1 MNDSILLG
9 LVQNA
14 AILLSFSIFCEYMW
28 VNKTKLSPL
37 YRQVLFGGI
46 IGSIGII
53 LMMTSWKGSAG
64 IVFDTRSIILS
75 ISGLFFGAIPTVI
88 AMLITSTYRFFMG
101 GDGIIMGIAVI
112 ICSGTIGIL
121 WRELLTR
128 VDHQLKWVEL
138 LLMGLIVHIA
148 MLFCTLLLPSEKIYS
163 TLSYLV
169 LPLLTI
175 YPIVNMLLGLFMQ
188 RQMQNVNNRTILS
201 STEEKYSRLYG
212 SMSDAYVV
220 MDIEYNILEGN
231 KALQDV
237 LGYSEKDLLSTN
249 FKNITPQKWIHI
261 DEQIINNEVLI
272 NGSSQVYEKE
282 CIKKDGSIAPVELR
296 VHLMKDEQDEI
307 VGYWAILR
315 DISIRKNAL
324 KQIDNERARLETI
337 LETVPEMIWLK
348 NTEGE
353 YLACNNNF
361 AEFIGVK
368 EEELIGKS
376 DFEIDIN
383 PEMAEFYFKKDLEVI
398 KSANTIRFVNWA
410 KSVNTDEEVLTET
423 IKTPMYDSI
432 GNVTGVLGVS
442 RDISEIKKAE
452 EELRKAKEKAEESDK
467 LKSIF
472 LANMSHE
479 IRTPMNAIMGFSEL
493 LIDSEIKEVERMQYV
508 NIIQQSGN
516 RLVQIIDDIVDLSKL
531 EMSQITLKNADFY
544 LFSLMK
550 ESLEIHKNRDLIK
563 SKPNLELA
571 VKSSPEI
578 ECLKL
583 HSDSTRIQQIL
594 DNLIENSIK
603 FSESGRVEIGC
614 KMIESN
620 DQEFVEIYVKDDG
633 IGIPKNRQGVIF
645 ERFRQGDEEHFIE
658 GAGLGLSI
666 SRGLVELLGGTIRF
680 ESEVGIG
687 STFYFTIPVGKSKLL
702 NLHDGTENKK
712 ERIGS
717 KKVLIAENDYNSFLY
732 VKKLFED
739 QDVEVSFAENSM
751 EMLDKL
757 KQLSPDLLIMD
768 LNIPGRDSMKCIDEI
783 KKSEIATKI
792 IVQSSYVF
800 KEEEEKCMKASCDG
814 YLTKPFSKE
823 ELFVQ
828 VRKALA

>member
-282 CIKKDGSIAPVELR
+282 CIKKDGSIVPVELR

-398 KSANTIRFVNWA
+398 KSANTIRFVNLA

-432 GNVTGVLGVS
+432 GNITGVLGVS

-571 VKSSPEI
+571 IKSNPEI

-739 QDVEVSFAENSM
+739 QDIEVSFAENSV
-751 EMLDKL
+751 EMLDRL

-783 KKSEIATKI
+783 KKSVIATKI

>member
-1 MNDSILLG
+1 
-9 LVQNA
+9 
-14 AILLSFSIFCEYMW
+14 
-28 VNKTKLSPL
+28 
-37 YRQVLFGGI
+37 
-46 IGSIGII
+46 
-53 LMMTSWKGSAG
+53 
-64 IVFDTRSIILS
+64 
-75 ISGLFFGAIPTVI
+75 
-88 AMLITSTYRFFMG
+88 
-101 GDGIIMGIAVI
+101 
-112 ICSGTIGIL
+112 
-121 WRELLTR
+121 
-128 VDHQLKWVEL
+128 
-138 LLMGLIVHIA
+138 
-148 MLFCTLLLPSEKIYS
+148 
-163 TLSYLV
+163 
-169 LPLLTI
+169 
-175 YPIVNMLLGLFMQ
+175 
-188 RQMQNVNNRTILS
+188 
-201 STEEKYSRLYG
+201 
-212 SMSDAYVV
+212 
-220 MDIEYNILEGN
+220 
-231 KALQDV
+231 
-237 LGYSEKDLLSTN
+237 
-249 FKNITPQKWIHI
+249 
-261 DEQIINNEVLI
+261 
-272 NGSSQVYEKE
+272 
-282 CIKKDGSIAPVELR
+282 
-296 VHLMKDEQDEI
+296 
-307 VGYWAILR
+307 
-315 DISIRKNAL
+315 
-324 KQIDNERARLETI
+324 
-337 LETVPEMIWLK
+337 
-348 NTEGE
+348 
-353 YLACNNNF
+353 LACNNNF

-432 GNVTGVLGVS
+432 GNITGVLGVS

-739 QDVEVSFAENSM
+739 QDVEVSFAENSV

>member
-188 RQMQNVNNRTILS
+188 RQMQNVNNRTILY

-282 CIKKDGSIAPVELR
+282 CIKKDGSIVPVELR

-432 GNVTGVLGVS
+432 GNITGVLGVS

-687 STFYFTIPVGKSKLL
+687 STFYFTIPVGKSKLF

-739 QDVEVSFAENSM
+739 LDVEVSFAENSV

>member
-282 CIKKDGSIAPVELR
+282 CIKKDGSIVPVELR

-398 KSANTIRFVNWA
+398 KSANTIRFVNLA

-432 GNVTGVLGVS
+432 GNITGVLGVS

-571 VKSSPEI
+571 IKSNPEI

-739 QDVEVSFAENSM
+739 QDIEVSFAENSV

-783 KKSEIATKI
+783 KKSVIATKI